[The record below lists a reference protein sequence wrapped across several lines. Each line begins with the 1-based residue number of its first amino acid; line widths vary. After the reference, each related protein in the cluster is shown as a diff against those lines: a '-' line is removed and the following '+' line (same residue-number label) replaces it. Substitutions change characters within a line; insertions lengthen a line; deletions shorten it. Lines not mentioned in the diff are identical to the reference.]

1 MQEMVWD
8 KSGKYNNKKKQL
20 LDNTHLLVK
29 QKKNYFDL

>member
-8 KSGKYNNKKKQL
+8 KSGKYNNKKQL

-29 QKKNYFDL
+29 QKKNNFDL